1 MATKVQIIFEIA
13 NVSPIIFSQKH
24 RPDEKKRKPLT
35 SVSLFSSLG
44 NWHPY
49 PGACPHDYSVLRN
62 SHIHD
67 LSGVAEEQLEALVDA
82 GSLEVVAL
90 GVASGL
96 RAEVLL
102 RKDAVEYCQ

>member
-1 MATKVQIIFEIA
+1 MTTKVQIIFEIA

-49 PGACPHDYSVLRN
+49 PGAPMTTAFSCSPMRVKVRGAGIDACCVILTFTIY
-62 SHIHD
+62 
-67 LSGVAEEQLEALVDA
+67 LEKPVS
-82 GSLEVVAL
+82 SLKHL
-90 GVASGL
+90 L
-96 RAEVLL
+96 MRAAW
-102 RKDAVEYCQ
+102 KS